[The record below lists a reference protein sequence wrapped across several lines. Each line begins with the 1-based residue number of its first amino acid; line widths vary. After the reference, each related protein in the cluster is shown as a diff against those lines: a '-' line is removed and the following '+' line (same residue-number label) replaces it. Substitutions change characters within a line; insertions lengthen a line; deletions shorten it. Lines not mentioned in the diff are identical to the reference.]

1 MRSPDQE
8 LIAQID
14 EIARRAANEAMQ
26 PEIDALK
33 AQIEITPPGDIR
45 QRLENKLAQMSLPPD
60 FQCHSSRVGAVRRC
74 WETAR
79 ETHLKA
85 TGIDVLD
92 AIKRHEAW
100 LRSPENVPEL
110 HIERR

>member
-14 EIARRAANEAMQ
+14 ESVRRAVNEAMQ
-26 PEIDALK
+26 PEIGALK
-33 AQIEITPPGDIR
+33 AQIEITPPGNIR
-45 QRLENKLAQMSLPPD
+45 QRLENKLAQMPLPPG
-60 FQCHSSRVGAVRRC
+60 FPCHRSRVGAVRRC
-74 WETAR
+74 WEVAR

-85 TGIDVLD
+85 TGIDVLG

-100 LRSPENVPEL
+100 LRSPENAPEL
-110 HIERR
+110 HVQRR